1 MTPDL
6 VDRASTP
13 RAVLFDFS
21 GTLFRF
27 EARDDWFVD
36 LLDDAGEAFVPE
48 RQADIIR
55 RMVAPVGLPEGIE
68 GDDRTAWERRDL
80 DPELHRVGYLALLR
94 TVGMSN
100 AGHANSLYDR
110 VLDPESW
117 VPFADTVEV
126 LTRLADTG
134 VPIGIVSNIAFDLRK
149 VLALHGIDHLVDAYA
164 LSYEVGAIKPEPRL
178 FRAALDPIGVPAGDV
193 LMVGDSEKADG
204 GARALGCSF
213 ALVHDVPPAD
223 RPTALLDAV
232 AAHGIELRD

>member
-36 LLDDAGEAFVPE
+36 LLDDSGEAFVPE

-232 AAHGIELRD
+232 TAHGIELRG

>member
-193 LMVGDSEKADG
+193 LMVGDSVKADG

>member
-1 MTPDL
+1 MTAGQTNTANA
-6 VDRASTP
+6 V

-36 LLDDAGEAFVPE
+36 LLDDAGESFTPA

-55 RMVAPVGLPEGIE
+55 RMVAPVGLPDGIE

-94 TVGMSN
+94 TVGLSHP
-100 AGHANSLYDR
+100 GHANALYDR

-126 LTRLADTG
+126 LTRLADAG
-134 VPIGIVSNIAFDLRK
+134 MPIGIVSNIAFDLRK
-149 VLALHGIDHLVDAYA
+149 VLALHGVDHLVDAYA
-164 LSYEVGAIKPEPRL
+164 LSYEVGAIKPDPRI

-223 RPTALLDAV
+223 RPAALLDAV
-232 AAHGIELRD
+232 TAHGVELRA

>member
-36 LLDDAGEAFVPE
+36 LLDDTGEAFVPE

-232 AAHGIELRD
+232 TAHGIELRG